1 MSQHTTIE
9 WCDSTVNP
17 TMGCDGC
24 ELWSAT
30 NRTCYA
36 GQMTARYAGK
46 KGFPKSFDVIEQ
58 FPGRMAKAAAW
69 GDLAGTD
76 RADKPWLNG
85 MPRVIF
91 ISDMSDALSAAIPF
105 EYLKH
110 EIIENVAS
118 KAGKRHIWMWLTKRP
133 SRMAEFARWLG
144 SWPANLWAG
153 TSLTTDGNLSR
164 VGQLLGV
171 PAKVRFLSCEPLLGP
186 LNLQKACTAVCPN
199 KGQCHSQG
207 NDRIIQDSE
216 SGGIWVE
223 CACSRLNGIHLV
235 IAGGESGKGAR
246 PCHPDW
252 ARLLRDQCQAAG
264 VSFFWKQWG
273 EYRPCELGC
282 DCPGHQFEGQPTTHH
297 WYPGGPVA
305 SYRPGTHARVVLD
318 SKTDAIRLG
327 KHNAGRLLDGREW
340 NGFPKA
346 VLS

>member
-24 ELWSAT
+24 ELWSPT

-58 FPGRMAKAAAW
+58 FPARMAKAAAW
-69 GDLAGTD
+69 SDLAGTN

-153 TSLTTDGNLSR
+153 TSLTAAGNLSR
-164 VGQLLGV
+164 VGHLLQV

-186 LNLQKACTAVCPN
+186 IDLGMAWRDYIEQEGFIPRNFTGNLHECPSCEAGENQDDSGFNCSWCFGTCTVA
-199 KGQCHSQG
+199 KQ
-207 NDRIIQDSE
+207 DRIGTID
-216 SGGIWVE
+216 
-223 CACSRLNGIHLV
+223 LV

-246 PCHPDW
+246 PCHPAW
-252 ARLLRDQCQAAG
+252 ARFLRDQCQAAG
-264 VSFFWKQWG
+264 TSFFWKQWG

-297 WYPGGPVA
+297 WY
-305 SYRPGTHARVVLD
+305 
-318 SKTDAIRLG
+318 
-327 KHNAGRLLDGREW
+327 
-340 NGFPKA
+340 
-346 VLS
+346 